1 MPPGT
6 HRRRIGP
13 CAQTHSL
20 PPMGKP
26 QRRTRTSVKDKQGTK
41 SRRTRRRTKD
51 IDQIQDEIARVSK
64 LAAADGASA
73 SDPQHRPID
82 PEKPGLGQFLCV
94 YCDQYFISDAV
105 MKEHLRS
112 KPHKK
117 RCVQGSCG
125 LLLFSRPSAFCQAY
139 DASSHT
145 LTGFCAPAVFCTS
158 HLCLRV
164 KTVQDKPY
172 SQRDADAAAG
182 MGAPIL

>member
-1 MPPGT
+1 
-6 HRRRIGP
+6 
-13 CAQTHSL
+13 
-20 PPMGKP
+20 MGKP

-73 SDPQHRPID
+73 HRPID

-117 RCVQGSCG
+117 RCVW
-125 LLLFSRPSAFCQAY
+125 R
-139 DASSHT
+139 
-145 LTGFCAPAVFCTS
+145 FCAAFERI
-158 HLCLRV
+158 RV
-164 KTVQDKPY
+164 CAHY
-172 SQRDADAAAG
+172 LHS
-182 MGAPIL
+182 

>member
-1 MPPGT
+1 
-6 HRRRIGP
+6 
-13 CAQTHSL
+13 
-20 PPMGKP
+20 MGKP

-73 SDPQHRPID
+73 SDAQHRPID

-117 RCVQGSCG
+117 RSVSWG
-125 LLLFSRPSAFCQAY
+125 FASAFPRMPAYVHVPFHDFFSALSRHPHVSHAAWQSQDCARQAI
-139 DASSHT
+139 
-145 LTGFCAPAVFCTS
+145 L
-158 HLCLRV
+158 
-164 KTVQDKPY
+164 
-172 SQRDADAAAG
+172 AA
-182 MGAPIL
+182 